1 VTQTSQ
7 PTHAAGRSD
16 GQVELKRTVGFWG
29 LAFVSLGS
37 IIGSGWLLGALNA
50 ATIAGGGGSLISW
63 VIAAVMLMVLA
74 LIHADLGGAYP
85 VAGGTARYPHYA
97 FGGFAGFTAGWVTYL
112 QAVFIAPLEVE
123 ASLSYVNSVGNVK
136 TAFPLIHPSD
146 GTLTTQGIIVGILA
160 MFLFTFI
167 NLGGARLLSDSNT
180 GIVIW
185 KTLVPLVT
193 VATLIILNFHAGNF
207 VAHGGFA
214 PFGFHGI
221 FAALPAGVV
230 FALQGFE
237 QASQMAG
244 EAKNPKKDVA
254 KAIILAMSI
263 GAVLYILLE
272 VAFVGSLN
280 PTVLLQK
287 GWSHPIGVGDYGP
300 YYTLALSAGAGWL
313 AAVLIIDAVV
323 SPGGTGLIYV
333 GTTARIS
340 YALGLPQGLTRV
352 SARGVP
358 VWSILLAALL
368 GIGALLVPGTGWLQL
383 VYYITDAT
391 AIMYAFAP
399 ISLAALLKNDT
410 GRNHPYNAPFRT
422 ILLPLGF
429 IFANLIIYWG
439 GWDATWH
446 LAIAVVLG
454 QVLFIVS
461 AAVKAKN
468 VDVAKARWRSAIWIW
483 PWLGGMVL
491 IGLFGNYATDKTE
504 LHVFPEYWDA
514 GVVAVWSLIIFYFAV
529 SQVQKTEDIKEAV
542 AADMVDD
549 SISGDVVDA
558 TGPVTI

>member
-1 VTQTSQ
+1 MTQTTQ
-7 PTHAAGRSD
+7 PTRAQGGPD
-16 GQVELKRTVGFWG
+16 GQVQLKRTVGFWG

-50 ATIAGGGGSLISW
+50 ASIAGGGGSLISW
-63 VIAAVMLMVLA
+63 VLAAIMLMVLA

-136 TAFPLIHPSD
+136 TAFPLIHSD
-146 GTLTTQGIIVGILA
+146 GTLTGQGIVVGILA
-160 MFLFTFI
+160 MLLFTFI
-167 NLGGARLLSDSNT
+167 NLGGARWLSDSNT

-185 KTLVPLVT
+185 KTAVPLVT
-193 VATLIILNFHAGNF
+193 IVTLIILNFHPGNF
-207 VAHGGFA
+207 VAAGGFA

-254 KAIILAMSI
+254 KAIILAMAI
-263 GAVLYILLE
+263 GAILYILLE
-272 VAFVGSLN
+272 VAFVGSLD
-280 PTVLLQK
+280 PAKLLSA
-287 GWSHPIGVGDYGP
+287 GWTHPIGKGDYGP
-300 YYTLALSAGAGWL
+300 YYTLAISAGAGWL
-313 AAVLIIDAVV
+313 AAILIIDAVV

-340 YALGLPQGLTRV
+340 YALGLPKGLTRV

-358 VWSILLAALL
+358 IWSILLAAIL
-368 GIGALLVPGTGWLQL
+368 GIAALLVPGTGWLQL
-383 VYYITDAT
+383 VYYITGAT
-391 AIMYAFAP
+391 AIMYGFAP
-399 ISLAALLKNDT
+399 ISLAALRKGDT
-410 GRNHPYNAPFRT
+410 DRVHPYNAPIPT

-446 LAIAVVLG
+446 LAIGVAIG
-454 QVLFIVS
+454 QILYGLS
-461 AAVKAKN
+461 ALLKAKN
-468 VDVAKARWRSAIWIW
+468 VNVAKARWRSAIWIW
-483 PWLGGMVL
+483 PWLGGMIL
-491 IGLFGNYATDKTE
+491 IGLFGNYAVDNTE

-529 SQVQKTEDIKEAV
+529 SQVQKTSDIKEMV
-542 AADMVDD
+542 AEDMVDD
-549 SISGDVVDA
+549 SISGDEVAA
-558 TGPVTI
+558 TGATVL

>member
-1 VTQTSQ
+1 MTQASQ
-7 PTHAAGRSD
+7 STQVSGRTD

-50 ATIAGGGGSLISW
+50 ASIAGGGGSLISW
-63 VIAAVMLMVLA
+63 VIAAIMLMVLA
-74 LIHADLGGAYP
+74 LIHAELGGAYP

-136 TAFPLIHPSD
+136 TAFPLIHTD
-146 GTLTTQGIIVGILA
+146 DTLTWQGILVGILA
-160 MFLFTFI
+160 MLLFTFI
-167 NLGGARLLSDSNT
+167 NLGGARWLSDSNT

-193 VATLIILNFHAGNF
+193 IGTLIILNFHPGNF

-254 KAIILAMSI
+254 KAIIVAMSI

-280 PTVLLQK
+280 PATLLEK
-287 GWSHPIGVGDYGP
+287 GWLHPIGLGDYGP
-300 YYTLALSAGAGWL
+300 YYTLALSVGAGWL
-313 AAVLIIDAVV
+313 AFVLIVDAVI

-340 YALGLPQGLTRV
+340 YALGLPKGLTRI

-358 VWSILLAALL
+358 IWSIVLAAAL
-368 GIGALLVPGTGWLQL
+368 GIAALLVPGTGWLQL
-383 VYYITDAT
+383 VGYITDAT

-399 ISLAALLKNDT
+399 ISLAALIKKDT
-410 GRNHPYNAPFRT
+410 GRVHPYKAP
-422 ILLPLGF
+422 IPAVLLPLGF
-429 IFANLIIYWG
+429 IFASLIVYWG
-439 GWDATWH
+439 GWDATWR
-446 LAIAVVLG
+446 LAIAVVIG
-454 QVLFIVS
+454 QILFGIS
-461 AAVKAKN
+461 ALLKAQN
-468 VDVAKARWRSAIWIW
+468 VDVAKARWRSAIWMW
-483 PWLGGMVL
+483 AWLAGMVV
-491 IGLFGNYATDKTE
+491 IGLFGNYGSTE
-504 LHVFPEYWDA
+504 LKVIPQYWDA
-514 GVVAVWSLIIFYFAV
+514 GVVAVWALIIFYFSV
-529 SQVQKTEDIKEAV
+529 SQAQSTAEIEESV
-542 AADMVDD
+542 AADMADD
-549 SISGDVVDA
+549 AISGDPM
-558 TGPVTI
+558 TGSTAVIN

>member
-1 VTQTSQ
+1 MTQTTQ
-7 PTHAAGRSD
+7 PAHASGRTD
-16 GQVELKRTVGFWG
+16 GQIELKRTVGFWG

-63 VIAAVMLMVLA
+63 VLAAIMLMVLA

-136 TAFPLIHPSD
+136 TAFPLIHASD
-146 GTLTTQGIIVGILA
+146 GTLTWQGIVVGILA

-167 NLGGARLLSDSNT
+167 NLGGARILSDSNT

-185 KTLVPLVT
+185 KTAVPLIT
-193 VATLIILNFHAGNF
+193 VVTLIILNFHAGNF

-280 PTVLLQK
+280 PATLLNK

-340 YALGLPQGLTRV
+340 YALGLPKGLTRV

-399 ISLAALLKNDT
+399 ISLAALLKRDT
-410 GRNHPYNAPFRT
+410 GRNHPYNAPIRPF
-422 ILLPLGF
+422 LLPLGF

-446 LAIAVVLG
+446 LAIAVVIG
-454 QVLFIVS
+454 QILFGVS
-461 AAVKAKN
+461 AALKAKN
-468 VDVAKARWRSAIWIW
+468 VDIAKARWRSAIWIW
-483 PWLGGMVL
+483 PWLGGMVI
-491 IGLFGNYATDKTE
+491 IGLLGNYATDKTE

-529 SQVQKTEDIKEAV
+529 SQVQKTEDIKEMV

-549 SISGDVVDA
+549 AISGDAVTA
-558 TGPVTI
+558 TGPVVS

>member
-1 VTQTSQ
+1 MTQATQSTS
-7 PTHAAGRSD
+7 TGSSD
-16 GQVELKRTVGFWG
+16 GQVQLKRTVGFWG
-29 LAFVSLGS
+29 LTFVSLGS

-63 VIAAVMLMVLA
+63 VLAAIMLMVLA

-123 ASLSYVNSVGNVK
+123 ASLSYVNSVVS
-136 TAFPLIHPSD
+136 TAFPLIHSD
-146 GTLTTQGIIVGILA
+146 GTLTVQGIIVGILA

-167 NLGGARLLSDSNT
+167 NLGGARWLSDSNT

-185 KTLVPLVT
+185 KTAVPLLT
-193 VATLIILNFHAGNF
+193 VATLVILSFHAGNF
-207 VAHGGFA
+207 TAHGGFA

-254 KAIILAMSI
+254 KAIILAMLI
-263 GAVLYILLE
+263 GAILYILLE
-272 VAFVGSLN
+272 VAFVGSLDPAKLIAN
-280 PTVLLQK
+280 
-287 GWSHPIGVGDYGP
+287 GWTHPIGAGDYGP

-313 AAVLIIDAVV
+313 AAILIIDAIV

-340 YALGLPQGLTRV
+340 YALGLPKGLTRV

-358 VWSILLAALL
+358 IWSILLAAVL

-383 VYYITDAT
+383 VGYITGAT
-391 AIMYAFAP
+391 AIMYGFAP
-399 ISLAALLKNDT
+399 IALAALRKHDT
-410 GRNHPYNAPFRT
+410 GRAHPYEVPVPAF
-422 ILLPLGF
+422 LLPLGF
-429 IFANLIIYWG
+429 VFANLIIYWG
-439 GWDATWH
+439 GFEATWH
-446 LAIAVVLG
+446 LAIGVLIG
-454 QVLFIVS
+454 QILYGLS
-461 AAVKAKN
+461 ALLKAKN
-468 VDVAKARWRSAIWIW
+468 VDLARARWRSALWIW
-483 PWLGGMVL
+483 PWLGGLIV
-491 IGLFGNYATDKTE
+491 IGLYGNYGTTE
-504 LHVFPEYWDA
+504 LKVLPQYWDA
-514 GVVAVWSLIIFYFAV
+514 GVVAIWSLIIFYFAV
-529 SQVQKTEDIKEAV
+529 SQTQKTSDIKEMV
-542 AADMVDD
+542 AADLIDD
-549 SISGDVVDA
+549 SISGDTVDA
-558 TGPVTI
+558 GGAVVR

>member
-1 VTQTSQ
+1 
-7 PTHAAGRSD
+7 
-16 GQVELKRTVGFWG
+16 
-29 LAFVSLGS
+29 
-37 IIGSGWLLGALNA
+37 
-50 ATIAGGGGSLISW
+50 
-63 VIAAVMLMVLA
+63 
-74 LIHADLGGAYP
+74 
-85 VAGGTARYPHYA
+85 
-97 FGGFAGFTAGWVTYL
+97 
-112 QAVFIAPLEVE
+112 VFIAPLEVE

-136 TAFPLIHPSD
+136 TAFPLIHASD

-185 KTLVPLVT
+185 KTAVPLLTIV
-193 VATLIILNFHAGNF
+193 VLIILNFHAGNF

-244 EAKNPKKDVA
+244 EAKNAKKDVA

-263 GAVLYILLE
+263 GAILYILLE

-280 PTVLLQK
+280 PTTLLQK
-287 GWSHPIGVGDYGP
+287 GWEHPIGVGDYGP

-313 AAVLIIDAVV
+313 AAILIIDAVI

-340 YALGLPQGLTRV
+340 YALGLPKGLTRV

-358 VWSILLAALL
+358 VWSILLAAIL

-399 ISLAALLKNDT
+399 ISLAALLKKDT
-410 GRNHPYNAPFRT
+410 GRIHPYNAPART
-422 ILLPLGF
+422 VLLPLGF

-446 LAIAVVLG
+446 LAIAIVIG
-454 QVLFIVS
+454 QALYGLS
-461 AAVKAKN
+461 ALLKAKN
-468 VDVAKARWRSAIWIW
+468 VDVAKARWRSALWIW
-483 PWLGGMVL
+483 PWLGGMIV
-491 IGLFGNYATDKTE
+491 IGLFGNYAVDNTE

-514 GVVAVWSLIIFYFAV
+514 GVVAIWSLIIFYFAV
-529 SQVQKTEDIKEAV
+529 SQVQKTSDIKEMV

-549 SISGDVVDA
+549 SISGDEVNDVA
-558 TGPVTI
+558 ARTR

>member
-1 VTQTSQ
+1 MTQT
-7 PTHAAGRSD
+7 THNTSAAKAD
-16 GQVELKRTVGFWG
+16 GQVQLKRTVGFWG

-63 VIAAVMLMVLA
+63 VLAAIMLMVLA
-74 LIHADLGGAYP
+74 LIHAELGAAYP

-136 TAFPLIHPSD
+136 TVFPLIHAD
-146 GTLTTQGIIVGILA
+146 DTLTWQGIIVGILA

-167 NLGGARLLSDSNT
+167 NLGGARWLSDSNT

-185 KTLVPLVT
+185 KTAVPLLT
-193 VATLIILNFHAGNF
+193 VIVLIALNFHASNF
-207 VAHGGFA
+207 TAHGGFA

-244 EAKNPKKDVA
+244 EAKHPKKDVA
-254 KAIILAMSI
+254 RAIILAMSI

-272 VAFVGSLN
+272 VAFVGSLDPAKLIAN
-280 PTVLLQK
+280 
-287 GWSHPIGVGDYGP
+287 GWAHPIGAGDYGP

-313 AAVLIIDAVV
+313 AAILIIDAVI

-340 YALGLPQGLTRV
+340 YALGLPKGLTRV

-358 VWSILLAALL
+358 IWSILLAAVL
-368 GIGALLVPGTGWLQL
+368 GIAALLVPGTGWLQL
-383 VYYITDAT
+383 VGYITGAT
-391 AIMYAFAP
+391 AIMYGFAP
-399 ISLAALLKNDT
+399 VALAALRKRDT
-410 GRNHPYNAPFRT
+410 GRVHPYKAPVPLV
-422 ILLPLGF
+422 LLPLGF
-429 IFANLIIYWG
+429 IFANLIVYWG
-439 GWDATWH
+439 GFEATWH
-446 LAIAVVLG
+446 LAIGVAIG
-454 QVLFIVS
+454 QILYAVS
-461 AAVKAKN
+461 ALLKAKN
-468 VDVAKARWRSAIWIW
+468 VDIAKARWRSALWIW
-483 PWLGGMVL
+483 PWLGGMIV
-491 IGLFGNYATDKTE
+491 IGLYGNYGTSE
-504 LHVFPEYWDA
+504 LKVLPQYWDA

-529 SQVQKTEDIKEAV
+529 SQVQKTEDIKEMV
-542 AADMVDD
+542 AADLVDD
-549 SISGDVVDA
+549 SISGDEVAASGARAV
-558 TGPVTI
+558 

>member
-1 VTQTSQ
+1 MTQTTQS
-7 PTHAAGRSD
+7 THAGTAD
-16 GQVELKRTVGFWG
+16 GQVQLKRTVGFWG

-37 IIGSGWLLGALNA
+37 IIGSGWLLGALSA
-50 ATIAGGGGSLISW
+50 AKIAGGGGSLISW
-63 VIAAVMLMVLA
+63 VLAAIMLMVLA

-136 TAFPLIHPSD
+136 TAFPLIHTD
-146 GTLTTQGIIVGILA
+146 GTLTWQGIVVGILA
-160 MFLFTFI
+160 MLLFTFI
-167 NLGGARLLSDSNT
+167 NLGGARILSDSNT

-185 KTLVPLVT
+185 KTAVPLLT
-193 VATLIILNFHAGNF
+193 VIVLVALSFHAGNF
-207 VAHGGFA
+207 TARGGFA

-254 KAIILAMSI
+254 RAIILAMGI
-263 GAVLYILLE
+263 GAILYILLE

-280 PTVLLQK
+280 PAKLISQ
-287 GWSHPIGVGDYGP
+287 GWTHPIGVGDYGP

-313 AAVLIIDAVV
+313 AAILIIDAVI

-340 YALGLPQGLTRV
+340 YALGLPKGLTRV

-358 VWSILLAALL
+358 IWSILLAALL

-383 VYYITDAT
+383 VYYITGAT
-391 AIMYAFAP
+391 AIMYGFAP
-399 ISLAALLKNDT
+399 ISLAALLKKDT
-410 GRNHPYNAPFRT
+410 GRVHPYTAPVRT

-446 LAIAVVLG
+446 LAIGVAIG
-454 QVLFIVS
+454 QILYGIS
-461 AAVKAKN
+461 ALLKAKN

-483 PWLGGMVL
+483 PWLGGLIV
-491 IGLFGNYATDKTE
+491 IGLLGNYAVDNTE
-504 LHVFPEYWDA
+504 LHVIPQYWDA
-514 GVVAVWSLIIFYFAV
+514 GVIAIWSLIIFYFAV
-529 SQVQKTEDIKEAV
+529 SQVQKTEDIKEMV
-542 AADMVDD
+542 ASDMVDD
-549 SISGDVVDA
+549 SISGDAVA
-558 TGPVTI
+558 APGPAVL